1 MSPKKEVD
9 QEDRLFEEAEDFDH
23 DELFEGLESTKE

>member
-1 MSPKKEVD
+1 MNQKEVEKKD
-9 QEDRLFEEAEDFDH
+9 PFEEVEEVFDH